1 MVMYYDMS
9 FWRWAAK
16 LGCKWRDLWAQRT
29 GAAQRSRP
37 PQRCMPLTLFPSAE
51 RASAWRRRWRDAR
64 WSSDSIDPFPQKDC
78 VFFVAFF
85 AWNSGEEFGSV
96 RARGVR
102 HRYSNTA
109 LRGRPFDA
117 RLLVFFLACS
127 SGFETWVLINMAAA
141 CHSATTVFRN
151 DFAASTIIIF
161 RLSISPLVVPANH
174 ELCCRSQEIDG
185 PRANIGGGF

>member
-29 GAAQRSRP
+29 GAALRSRP

-117 RLLVFFLACS
+117 RLLVFFLLAAQDLKLGYWS
-127 SGFETWVLINMAAA
+127 IWLLHVIRQQQYSGMIL
-141 CHSATTVFRN
+141 
-151 DFAASTIIIF
+151 
-161 RLSISPLVVPANH
+161 
-174 ELCCRSQEIDG
+174 Q
-185 PRANIGGGF
+185 PRQL